1 MRTVELIWRS
11 PKALIARI
19 DARNLN
25 ITGAESIEGDIH
37 YYISSGLITKWADG
51 EPLDPNE
58 RGSILRDVVTA
69 ARERGWSFVIE

>member
-19 DARNLN
+19 DGRNLN

-58 RGSILRDVVTA
+58 RGSILRDVVAA
-69 ARERGWSFVIE
+69 ARERGWNFVIE